1 MDDKVLKGLIE
12 DELDWEP
19 RVDAADIGVA
29 VKDGVVTLMGHVP
42 TFAEKL
48 AAEEATKR
56 VKGVRAIAQEIE
68 VRIDGHGAPYAD
80 EEIAQKAANVLDWDV
95 SVPKGTVQAKVQDG
109 WVTLSGEVDWNFQR
123 EAARQRVSNLPGV
136 RGVSNLISVKQRPT
150 PTDIKNRIEKALVRH
165 AETEAKGIRVSVA
178 NGKVIL
184 EGKIDAWHD
193 REVAEQAAWAAPG
206 VNAVEDRL
214 RLT

>member
-80 EEIAQKAANVLDWDV
+80 EEIAHKAANVLDWDV
-95 SVPKGTVQAKVQDG
+95 SVPKGTVQAKVQEG
-109 WVTLSGEVDWNFQR
+109 WVTLSGAVDWNFQR
-123 EAARQRVSNLPGV
+123 EAARQRISNLPGV
-136 RGVSNLISVKQRPT
+136 RGVSNLISVKQRPM